1 MSAGA
6 MPKGQE
12 PWSRSGGDA
21 DRQGADTA
29 PCSQHQAGERIE
41 GYVNQGE
48 DQDSHPDRTGELQE
62 TEEVEGREEIRM
74 SGVVFDRKWVIKTQ
88 EDFDK
93 AMDILEHDV
102 FIANMSDSYARTRSE
117 KREIQKQLDDVTRQA
132 KEAGL
137 M

>member
-1 MSAGA
+1 
-6 MPKGQE
+6 
-12 PWSRSGGDA
+12 
-21 DRQGADTA
+21 
-29 PCSQHQAGERIE
+29 
-41 GYVNQGE
+41 
-48 DQDSHPDRTGELQE
+48 
-62 TEEVEGREEIRM
+62 M

-93 AMDILEHDV
+93 AMDTLEHDV